1 MFDGVEVLFHN
12 GMRGATTMLRVKKWS
27 LLLLAP
33 MLLWMAVACGGDEPT
48 MVLPTDVPTEVP
60 PTLEPTMVP
69 PTKVQLALDW
79 YPNANHAGLY
89 VAFEEGYFEDENLE
103 VEMYTPSDPSTVN
116 QTVAAGSDD
125 FGINYQPDVLIARS
139 RGVPVVSVAGLVQ
152 HPLNSVQSLVSS
164 NITRPSDL
172 AGRKVGYPG
181 IPTNEPLLDT
191 MLRFDGVEEGLEA
204 VELVNVGFNLAES
217 LIDGRVDACI
227 GCYFS
232 HESILM
238 ENLGYPVNVM
248 RLEKFGVPDYYEL
261 VLVTSED
268 MIEDNPDVVQRF
280 VRAVTRGYTYAAND
294 PDAAIEIL
302 LSTAGPDVDEDIER
316 PGIKVIAPLWT
327 EGAPVG
333 WQTEEKWANF
343 AQWLLDNNQV
353 ESPVDASAA
362 FTNEFVEEASGR

>member
-1 MFDGVEVLFHN
+1 MMKIG
-12 GMRGATTMLRVKKWS
+12 GKKWI
-27 LLLLAP
+27 LWLLAP
-33 MLLWMAVACGGDEPT
+33 MLLAIAVACGGGEE
-48 MVLPTDVPTEVP
+48 EVA
-60 PTLEPTMVP
+60 
-69 PTKVQLALDW
+69 KVQFALDW

-89 VAFEEGYFEDENLE
+89 VAFEKGYFEDENLE

-116 QTVAAGSDD
+116 ATVAAGSDD

-139 RGVPVVSVAGLVQ
+139 QGVPVVSVAGIVQ

-172 AGRKVGYPG
+172 VGKRVGYPG

-191 MLRFDGVEEGLEA
+191 MLRFDGVEEGLDA

-217 LIDGRVDACI
+217 LIDDRVDACI

-238 ENLGYPVNVM
+238 ENQGYPVNVM

-268 MIEDNPDVVQRF
+268 MLEENPGIVQRF
-280 VRAVTRGYTYAAND
+280 VRAVTRGYTDAAND
-294 PDAAIEIL
+294 PDEAIEIL
-302 LSTAGPDVDEDIER
+302 LSSAPAGIDEDIER
-316 PGIKVIAPLWT
+316 PGIKVIAPLWM
-327 EGAPVG
+327 EGDPVG
-333 WQTEEKWANF
+333 WQTEDKWANF
-343 AQWLLDNNQV
+343 AQWLLDNGQV
-353 ESPVDASAA
+353 ESPVDATAA